1 MAETPYIIHLR
12 QPDKVVGKTR
22 VYDGGSTFP
31 RISESE
37 YRKSAD
43 ACKQVAIAKKERAEY
58 EKERASKTKPE
69 TQLTKEELRQQ
80 YDIDRAGI
88 LKHKYAGT
96 HPNGHP
102 AYLKLSAAQS
112 RLASQAMRNS
122 SVPKHAS
129 IGSAGYA
136 DETNDGNWLGT
147 DRIQYFSGNR
157 DEFEQEVT
165 AVPLKYWKIIAFAFC
180 TARGYNSFHAIGLCH
195 GKAFLM
201 ISELT
206 RSGRRE
212 LNPDEVEFGIGIRT
226 AYRVFDNTVRAIDEL
241 FPEVG
246 IWKAY
251 EDEKARFDR
260 ESRNK
265 EIQAYQL
272 AMAMKRK
279 GAQESESGL
288 DAPIFEAADGTPMP
302 LADIFGLID
311 ACRRG
316 ERPPERD
323 FTGAISTILGMIG
336 EEKRKERSRT
346 LPYDACAD
354 VQYPKAGRAI
364 GNDTGIGLAGESE
377 LAPVL
382 DDMEVVPEGRQVVPF
397 LLNNVVDNHDGT
409 FSSADG
415 KVNIGRRE
423 QLLQMIQRTAQEIGD
438 IIARNGGH
446 AITDVGPDLVT
457 RITTRDAN
465 GRRTLTRVNPAELI
479 EVDNG

>member
-1 MAETPYIIHLR
+1 MAETPYIVHLR
-12 QPDKVVGKTR
+12 RPDKAVGKTR

-37 YRKSAD
+37 YRKSVD

-69 TQLTKEELRQQ
+69 TQLTKEELVQQ
-80 YDIDRAGI
+80 YDADQAQI
-88 LKHKYAGT
+88 LSRRYACK
-96 HPNGHP
+96 HPNGYP
-102 AYLKLSAAQS
+102 MFLKLSDAQS
-112 RLASQAMRNS
+112 RIASQAIRNS
-122 SVPKHAS
+122 RVSEHAS
-129 IGSAGYA
+129 SGSARYA
-136 DETNDGNWLGT
+136 AGAGNNLPGPGLT
-147 DRIQYFSGNR
+147 QYFSDR
-157 DEFEQEVT
+157 HKEFEQEV
-165 AVPLKYWKIIAFAFC
+165 AEVPLKYWKIIAFAYC
-180 TARGYNSFHAIGLCH
+180 TSRGYNSYHAIGLCR
-195 GKAFLM
+195 GKAFILW
-201 ISELT
+201 SELT
-206 RSGRRE
+206 RSGRME
-212 LNPDEVEFGIGIRT
+212 LNPDELKCGIGIRT
-226 AYRVFDNTVRAIDEL
+226 AFRVFDNTVRTIDEL
-241 FPEVG
+241 FPELG

-279 GAQESESGL
+279 GVQESESWL